1 MPKKNA
7 VNAPQIV
14 ESSNAY
20 NHPVR
25 ATSRAGS
32 GKAANYGHIPDK
44 TQSANF
50 KGHIAPT
57 GTITLPASQVAPEV
71 TKRPITGISC
81 GGAGRNQATT
91 LDAFALWLHCGKIVP
106 FSDWLEAYNRQAARE
121 AWGTQPRP
129 APSPLPE
136 LPGGVFFRR

>member
-44 TQSANF
+44 TQTANF

-57 GTITLPASQVAPEV
+57 GTNHPARFTSRAGSGKAANYGHILRRGRPESGND
-71 TKRPITGISC
+71 P
-81 GGAGRNQATT
+81 
-91 LDAFALWLHCGKIVP
+91 
-106 FSDWLEAYNRQAARE
+106 
-121 AWGTQPRP
+121 
-129 APSPLPE
+129 
-136 LPGGVFFRR
+136 